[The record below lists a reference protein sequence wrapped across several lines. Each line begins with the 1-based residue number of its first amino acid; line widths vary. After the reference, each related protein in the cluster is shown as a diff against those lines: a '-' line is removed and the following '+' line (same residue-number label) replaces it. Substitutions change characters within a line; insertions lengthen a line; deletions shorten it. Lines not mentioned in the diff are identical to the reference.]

1 MLLFESCLLGRDERM
16 PRGTGCLPAS
26 KDVLETELHVTEQV
40 ANTTDTSKFAE

>member
-1 MLLFESCLLGRDERM
+1 MLARL
-16 PRGTGCLPAS
+16 